1 MDVIKSEQSQ
11 HLNITVKNV
20 DFSDM
25 STEELLTLK
34 KLGIKRIPPEF
45 NGTKQIE
52 LPQQD
57 VRGN

>member
-1 MDVIKSEQSQ
+1 
-11 HLNITVKNV
+11 
-20 DFSDM
+20 M